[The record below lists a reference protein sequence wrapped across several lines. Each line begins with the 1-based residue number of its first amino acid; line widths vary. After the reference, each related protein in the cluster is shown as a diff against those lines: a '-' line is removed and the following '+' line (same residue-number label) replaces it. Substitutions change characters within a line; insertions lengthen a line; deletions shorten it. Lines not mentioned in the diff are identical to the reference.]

1 MLSKIRQTQKTQ
13 YCRILLI
20 GKSREGQTIA
30 TERSGVARGPDS
42 SKECLSKHPG
52 EFFKIT
58 NSSEFYCSINYKSI
72 LNYQVSYVMVT
83 FVFINYTY
91 VKLILK
97 TA

>member
-1 MLSKIRQTQKTQ
+1 M
-13 YCRILLI
+13 
-20 GKSREGQTIA
+20 

-42 SKECLSKHPG
+42 SKERLAKGPG
-52 EFFKIT
+52 ELFKIT
-58 NSSEFYCSINYKSI
+58 NCSEFYCSVNYISM

-97 TA
+97 NSIENIFIFIQIFKSKSLYLGLPS